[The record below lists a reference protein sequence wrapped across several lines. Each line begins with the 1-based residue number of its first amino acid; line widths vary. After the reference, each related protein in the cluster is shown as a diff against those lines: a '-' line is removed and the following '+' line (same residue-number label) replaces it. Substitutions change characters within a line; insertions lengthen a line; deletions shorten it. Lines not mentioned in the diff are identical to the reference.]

1 MIAPP
6 AEEME
11 VLHCRAKLGNMR
23 DIMAKLDHLA
33 ELDKRYRP
41 FSNQLGSLAPTYQSK
56 AVSIGKVD
64 TGI

>member
-11 VLHCRAKLGNMR
+11 VLHRLAKLGNMR
-23 DIMAKLDHLA
+23 DIVAQVDHLA

-41 FSNQLGSLAPTYQSK
+41 FVNQLGSLARTYQSK
-56 AVSIGKVD
+56 AVLRLVD
-64 TGI
+64 EHR